1 MASSDKDS
9 LSTTQQIVSLLIVL
23 HLFCVLVALS
33 SYTRRS
39 PLQVRLLNMLAPYAR
54 TLNIA
59 PASAP
64 FHLTQY
70 DALTGDFEHD
80 DEHYLELTITTAD
93 GETQTHNLNVAALP
107 FPDARRR
114 YRTYATEMVYAQ
126 SDGVEGETRLAELA
140 KAAAGYGLRRWH
152 ADAGVLRLKHH
163 LSQPRLLANLQ
174 EGFPENPRDERYLVT
189 RYEAD
194 VLLDEDGD
202 VQLIKREA
210 KEQVAPVI
218 SPPAAP
224 AKQEPMP

>member
-9 LSTTQQIVSLLIVL
+9 LSTTQQVVSLLIVL
-23 HLFCVLVALS
+23 HLFCVIVALS

-39 PLQVRLLNMLAPYAR
+39 PLQMRLLNLLAPYTR

-70 DALTGDFEHD
+70 DALTGEFEHD
-80 DEHYLELTITTAD
+80 DEHYLELTITTPD
-93 GETQTHNLNVAALP
+93 GQTETHNLNVAALA

-114 YRTYATEMVYAQ
+114 YRSFATEMVYAQ
-126 SDGVEGETRLAELA
+126 GDGFDGENRLAELA
-140 KAAAGYGLRRWH
+140 KAAAGYGLRRWN
-152 ADAGVLRLKHH
+152 ADTGVLRLKHH
-163 LSQPRLLANLQ
+163 LSQPRLLENLQ
-174 EGFPENPRDERYLVT
+174 EGFPDDPRDERYLVT

-194 VLLDEDGD
+194 VLLDEDGE

-218 SPPAAP
+218 NPPAAP
-224 AKQEPMP
+224 AKQESTP